1 MKGNG
6 RSMEK
11 QEEMLCETIDDFI
24 DRYGNMVYRVVL
36 QHMRHEAD
44 AQDVLQDSF
53 VKIMNAKRPLF
64 DNVYKEK
71 AWVLRVAMNTCKD
84 YWKHER
90 IRKTVELNDQFIQEE
105 TYTPLVI
112 LPYVKKLPQK
122 YRDVVYLFYYEE
134 YSVKEIA
141 MILDKKEATILTWL
155 QRARKRLKDMLEGSD
170 IYEEI

>member
-1 MKGNG
+1 
-6 RSMEK
+6 
-11 QEEMLCETIDDFI
+11 
-24 DRYGNMVYRVVL
+24 
-36 QHMRHEAD
+36 
-44 AQDVLQDSF
+44 
-53 VKIMNAKRPLF
+53 
-64 DNVYKEK
+64 
-71 AWVLRVAMNTCKD
+71 MNTCKD
-84 YWKHER
+84 HWKHEH
-90 IRKTVELNDQFIQEE
+90 IRKTVELNDQFMQEE